1 MTAEP
6 LAKGGTPAAVD
17 PGVVLNTL
25 PDAALVVSEGDSI
38 LYANAAAEQFFG
50 AGAALLIDRPLASL
64 LPEDSPVFPLIS
76 QVRRT
81 GTVVAEYGVTM
92 TGPRIGS
99 RRVTLK
105 VAPLAE
111 SPGSVVLSLQEH
123 SMAEKIDRQLT
134 HRNAVRSVTAMAV
147 MLAHE
152 IRNPL
157 SGIRGAAQLL
167 EQTASDQDRGL
178 TRLICEEADRLSGLV
193 DRLELFS
200 DPGPISRGPV
210 NIHEVLERV
219 RTLAEQG
226 FARHVRFKEV
236 YDPSLPPAYGNR
248 DLLIQAFLNLVK
260 NAVEAVPETGG
271 EIVLSTAYRQGIRMA
286 VPGTG
291 NRLHLPLLVAVQDNG
306 SGIPEDLRAHLFD
319 PFVTTK
325 MNGTGLGLSAVA
337 KIIGDHGGVIEFD
350 SAPRRTVFRVLLPI
364 GESETDRRESPEAS
378 MP

>member
-1 MTAEP
+1 MTAR
-6 LAKGGTPAAVD
+6 PAATEGEMALVD
-17 PGVVLNTL
+17 AGAILNTL
-25 PDAALVVSEGDSI
+25 PDAALVVGGEGEI
-38 LYANAAAEQFFG
+38 LYANAAAEQFFD
-50 AGAALLIDRPLASL
+50 AGAALLIGRPLDSF
-64 LPEDSPVFPLIS
+64 LPADSPLFPLIA

-99 RRVTLK
+99 RQVTLK

-111 SPGSVVLSLQEH
+111 APNAVVLSLHEH

-178 TRLICEEADRLSGLV
+178 TRLICEETDRLGALV
-193 DRLELFS
+193 DRLEVFS
-200 DPGPISRGPV
+200 HDGPIARAPV

-219 RTLAEQG
+219 RALAERG
-226 FARHVRFKEV
+226 FARHVRFKED
-236 YDPSLPPAYGNR
+236 YDPSLPSAYGNR

-260 NAVEAVPETGG
+260 NSAEAVPETGG
-271 EIVLSTAYRQGIRMA
+271 EIILSTAYRQGIRMA
-286 VPGTG
+286 VPGTE
-291 NRLHLPLLVAVQDNG
+291 NRLHLPLLVTVQDNG
-306 SGIPEDLRAHLFD
+306 SGIAEDLRGHLFD

-337 KIIGDHGGVIEFD
+337 KIVGDHGGVIEFE

-364 GESETDRRESPEAS
+364 GDPRADRTEPPRTTTP
-378 MP
+378 